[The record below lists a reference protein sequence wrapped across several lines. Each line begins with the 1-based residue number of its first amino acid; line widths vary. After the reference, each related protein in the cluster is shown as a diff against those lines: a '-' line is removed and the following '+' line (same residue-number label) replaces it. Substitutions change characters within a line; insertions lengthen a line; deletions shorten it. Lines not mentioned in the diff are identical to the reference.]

1 MNKIAIISLDNIYAT
16 PYIHGYLKNLKKCI
30 VDVIYWNKNN
40 VSEEP
45 LDVNHM
51 IEFKSKN
58 KNKIFN
64 YVKYTIF
71 LNELLKRK
79 KYDKLILLHGPL
91 NVMINR
97 RLKDYK
103 DRYIIDI
110 RDYTYEKYFLY
121 NYIQNKNIKNSC
133 ETVISSRGYESFL
146 PKKNYVLMH
155 NIFYDYKNGNQ
166 FEFIESNN
174 KNKDKFII
182 TQVGT
187 IRFYEEIHKLL
198 EFFKED
204 DRFWFQYIGKGAEKI
219 NKNHNQN
226 ISTEGFFKPEE
237 TLNKYSEADAI
248 NNIYGNKTLSVKY
261 ALSNKLY
268 IAALLKIPIIVS
280 SETYMEEII
289 RKYNL
294 GFVLDIEKKESKDAL
309 NMYLDNYDK
318 NEMKNSCDEFLK
330 DVNKDIDKFNQ
341 ILLKFGIE

>member
-40 VSEEP
+40 VNEDS

-58 KNKIFN
+58 KNKIYN

-71 LNELLKRK
+71 LNKLLKIK

-91 NVMINR
+91 NIMINR

-110 RDYTYEKYFLY
+110 RDYTYEKYFFY
-121 NYIQNKNIKNSC
+121 NHIQNKNIKNSY

-155 NIFYDYKNGNQ
+155 NIFYGY
-166 FEFIESNN
+166 
-174 KNKDKFII
+174 KNKDKGKFIKDNGKNKSNFII

-187 IRFYEEIHKLL
+187 IRFYDEIHRLL
-198 EFFKED
+198 NSFKDD

-219 NKNHNQN
+219 NKNYNQN
-226 ISTEGFFKPEE
+226 ISTEGFFKPEK

-280 SETYMEEII
+280 SETYMEEVI
-289 RKYNL
+289 RKYKL
-294 GFVLDIEKKESKDAL
+294 GFVLDIENKESKDAL
-309 NMYLDNYDK
+309 NMYLENYDR
-318 NEMKNSCDEFLK
+318 NELINSCDEFLK

-341 ILLKFGIE
+341 ILFKFGNE